1 MGCSK
6 CKQKESI
13 KKELEKE
20 AKLYTK
26 GIIVFLLVLLS
37 LSIFGIYSLI
47 SLVL

>member
-6 CKQKESI
+6 CKQKNTI
-13 KKELEKE
+13 KQELERE

-26 GIIVFLLVLLS
+26 GIIVFLLILLS
-37 LSIFGIYSLI
+37 LSLIGIYSLV